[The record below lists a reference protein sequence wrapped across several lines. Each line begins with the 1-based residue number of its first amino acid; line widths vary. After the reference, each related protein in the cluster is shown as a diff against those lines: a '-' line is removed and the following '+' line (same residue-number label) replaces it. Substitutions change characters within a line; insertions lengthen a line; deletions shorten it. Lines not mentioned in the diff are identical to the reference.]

1 MPNYLY
7 KCPYCDR
14 KEEKSFSIENH
25 PSAISCPCGE
35 TMVRQFTFSIASA
48 ANDSLENKVKS
59 GIKQVREQ
67 LEQQREETKLNE
79 VK

>member
-1 MPNYLY
+1 M
-7 KCPYCDR
+7 
-14 KEEKSFSIENH
+14 
-25 PSAISCPCGE
+25 A
-35 TMVRQFTFSIASA
+35 RQFTFSIVSA

-67 LEQQREETKLNE
+67 LEQQREETRLNE